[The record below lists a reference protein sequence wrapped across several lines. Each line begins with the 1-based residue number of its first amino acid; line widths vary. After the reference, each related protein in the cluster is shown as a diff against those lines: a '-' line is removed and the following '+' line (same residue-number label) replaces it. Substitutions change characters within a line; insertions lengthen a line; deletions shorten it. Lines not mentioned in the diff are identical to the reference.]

1 MNRRAVIFDL
11 DGVLVSTDEFHYRAW
26 KQMAS
31 EENIP
36 FSRSVNEKLRGIS
49 RMESLEIILK
59 NSSKKYSPSQKADL
73 AERKNRYYK
82 KLLEGLSPESVLPG
96 VLDLLDGLKQQRFQI
111 AVGSSSKNAP
121 YILQKTGLDRF
132 FDAAVDGS
140 EIRKSKPDPEV
151 FLLAAKKLGVPPG
164 SCVVVEDAPAGIL
177 AAKAGGMAAVG
188 IGSASSCALADWTA
202 KSLQEA
208 KASDFIG
215 IFQSLR

>member
-1 MNRRAVIFDL
+1 
-11 DGVLVSTDEFHYRAW
+11 
-26 KQMAS
+26 
-31 EENIP
+31 
-36 FSRSVNEKLRGIS
+36 
-49 RMESLEIILK
+49 
-59 NSSKKYSPSQKADL
+59 
-73 AERKNRYYK
+73 

-164 SCVVVEDAPAGIL
+164 SCVVVEDAAAGIS

-202 KSLQEA
+202 KSLQET
-208 KASDFIG
+208 KVSDFIA
-215 IFQSLR
+215 IFQNLR

>member
-1 MNRRAVIFDL
+1 
-11 DGVLVSTDEFHYRAW
+11 
-26 KQMAS
+26 
-31 EENIP
+31 
-36 FSRSVNEKLRGIS
+36 
-49 RMESLEIILK
+49 MESLEIILK

>member
-164 SCVVVEDAPAGIL
+164 SCVVVEDAAAGIS

-202 KSLQEA
+202 KSLQET
-208 KASDFIG
+208 KVSDFIA
-215 IFQSLR
+215 IFQNLR

>member
-73 AERKNRYYK
+73 AERKNCYYK

-208 KASDFIG
+208 KASVFIG